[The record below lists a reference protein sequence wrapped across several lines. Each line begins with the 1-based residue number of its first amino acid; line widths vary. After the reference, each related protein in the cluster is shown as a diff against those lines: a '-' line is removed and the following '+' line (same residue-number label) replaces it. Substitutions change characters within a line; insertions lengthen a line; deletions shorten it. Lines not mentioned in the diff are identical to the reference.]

1 MRSGVSADHVHMVL
15 AAVVR
20 RYISHKKECAMS
32 NYSLK
37 KQPAFFRIVSAEMFF
52 EAEAA
57 ETETVVTSLSAAI
70 EVDAELDAIL
80 GDR

>member
-1 MRSGVSADHVHMVL
+1 
-15 AAVVR
+15 
-20 RYISHKKECAMS
+20 MS